1 MSLNYVLRA
10 KKFKTKKS
18 LGQNFLIDENVI
30 DFIADF
36 AQSDDEILEI
46 KYDNEKSTMDSLSR
60 VSKMQS
66 DHDVLMM
73 NSISYSHG
81 KYLLCLTV
89 EDALMMGIP
98 DVTYAKYAAI
108 VSKHNNK

>member
-1 MSLNYVLRA
+1 MRKVIFPLMLLVSI
-10 KKFKTKKS
+10 S
-18 LGQNFLIDENVI
+18 CMQN
-30 DFIADF
+30 
-36 AQSDDEILEI
+36 EIEPESQLQGDQVTNTPHI
-46 KYDNEKSTMDSLSR
+46 VQYDNEKSTMDSLSR